1 MAVGEFGVL
10 AKIIQ
15 LVKEC
20 NFNKICKVKYG
31 KQISESFEVTTGRRQ
46 GNALPLTLFNLAL
59 EKVVI
64 SVSQEMDLLGNDKL
78 LAFADDIMVI
88 GVTRTEINTKTVDL
102 IMGAKS
108 IGLEINQDKTKYMVM
123 GRKIGNIPNLI
134 VDSYTFQ
141 TVTYF
146 KYLGTN
152 INNTYDMHNKIKLR
166 TLADNKGYFAWEK

>member
-1 MAVGEFGVL
+1 
-10 AKIIQ
+10 
-15 LVKEC
+15 
-20 NFNKICKVKYG
+20 
-31 KQISESFEVTTGRRQ
+31 
-46 GNALPLTLFNLAL
+46 
-59 EKVVI
+59 
-64 SVSQEMDLLGNDKL
+64 MDLLGNDKL